1 MNYQLAIFDLDGT
14 LVNSL
19 IMWDAYWSYLG
30 ERYLGDK
37 SFRPSTADDKTIRTT
52 TMKQAMTLI
61 HENYG
66 IAESPEALI
75 EVANE
80 YTINFYKTTVKCK
93 DGMKEFLDH
102 LKANGVKMCVASAS
116 SVEFIKTATESC
128 GIADYFDGIFSCADI
143 GKGKDKPDIYLKVL
157 DHFGVKPEDACI
169 FEDSLV
175 AISTA
180 KQVGTKTVAIYD
192 KYNYGQAEMK
202 AIADEYIAD
211 GETVMRLVR

>member
-1 MNYQLAIFDLDGT
+1 MNCKLAIFDLDGT

-19 IMWDAYWSYLG
+19 IMWDAFWSYLG

-37 SFRPSTADDKTIRTT
+37 SFRPSAADDKTIRTST
-52 TMKQAMTLI
+52 LKQAMTLI

-93 DGMKEFLDH
+93 DGMKEFLGY
-102 LKANGVKMCVASAS
+102 LKSKGIKMCIASAS
-116 SVEFIKTATESC
+116 SVEFIKVATESC
-128 GIADYFDGIFSCADI
+128 GIAGYFDGIFSCADI
-143 GKGKDKPDIYLKVL
+143 GKGKDEPDIYLKVL
-157 DHFGVKPEDACI
+157 EHFKVNPDEACI

-175 AISTA
+175 AINTA
-180 KQVGTKTVAIYD
+180 KQIGTKTVAIYD
-192 KYNYGQAEMK
+192 KYNYGQDEMK
-202 AIADEYIAD
+202 RIADEYIED
-211 GETVMRLVR
+211 GQTIMRLAR